1 MTKAKQMKLEMKN
14 PGIQTQSSEESLTN
28 KLNQEKEKL
37 SGLKDKIEEM
47 DLSVKC

>member
-1 MTKAKQMKLEMKN
+1 MKLGMKN
-14 PGIQTQSSEESLTN
+14 PGVQTQSPGESLTN

-37 SGLKDKIEEM
+37 SGPKDKVEEM